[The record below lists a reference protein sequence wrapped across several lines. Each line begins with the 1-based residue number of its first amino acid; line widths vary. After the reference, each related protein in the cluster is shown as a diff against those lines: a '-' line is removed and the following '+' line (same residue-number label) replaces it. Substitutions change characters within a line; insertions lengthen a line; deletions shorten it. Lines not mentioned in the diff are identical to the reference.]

1 MSEGPDKFIQFL
13 LNVLANLVALAI
25 YATATYFIWK
35 AIW

>member
-13 LNVLANLVALAI
+13 LNVLANLIALVLYGI
-25 YATATYFIWK
+25 ATYVVWR

>member
-25 YATATYFIWK
+25 YAAVTYFMWKSIW
-35 AIW
+35 

>member
-25 YATATYFIWK
+25 YATATYVIWTS
-35 AIW
+35 IW